1 MSYLED
7 KLYSKAF
14 NDGFEYAIEKLFAE
28 EDEEKKPKKW
38 PYAVGGAIAGTVGG
52 SLTFSGVTKH
62 LMKKDLDLNAEELK
76 KLDRLPKSN
85 PKAYEKIMENYYEG
99 WPKSRNKAVGA
110 GLGAMGALGVAVPMA
125 LYHHRKN
132 KLNKKERD

>member
-38 PYAVGGAIAGTVGG
+38 PYAVGGALAGTLG
-52 SLTFSGVTKH
+52 GVTAFGEVGHH
-62 LMKKDLDLNAEELK
+62 LMCKDLKIDSKAATKLAEE
-76 KLDRLPKSN
+76 N
-85 PKAYEKIMENYYEG
+85 PKAYEKLIDIHWKKN
-99 WPKSRNKAVGA
+99 PSAPLKALGA
-110 GLGAMGALGVAVPMA
+110 GLGAAGALGVAAPMA
-125 LYHHRKN
+125 LYYHRKN